1 MGLPTAGTWNEILR
15 SKAGKPE
22 AKNNCMR
29 DPNRKEILGIVAS
42 REFLVKLF
50 FLIEKR
56 SS

>member
-1 MGLPTAGTWNEILR
+1 
-15 SKAGKPE
+15 
-22 AKNNCMR
+22 MR